1 MNIPIKYV
9 VLEGPDCSGKTSL
22 YSEIHKVTKFK
33 YNIHD
38 RSFLSMLCYA
48 RLYGRDE
55 SEHRRRLREELCDVN
70 NFLVVLMPPEHVV
83 VQRLRDRGDEFQDED
98 SLLRLYRLF
107 SEEVEKLEILPNVL
121 VIRRVSDLTTQASW
135 VSHEL
140 EEYSKQS
147 PGELGRLIKL
157 WTSLSSHE
165 EVQLRGSFDVP
176 LTHRDPSVMNEP
188 GESEYYHEILRKCED
203 VIHNE
208 VSGKNPYGVPQD
220 SNSRRFFYSSDTC
233 ISSVHFMMRAYEL
246 DVHCTLR
253 STDAVKNGSIDLRF
267 LTHLSASV
275 PKTFGWEPRKIRLNV
290 TFNSLH
296 VRRDAV

>member
-1 MNIPIKYV
+1 MIPIRYV

-22 YSEIHKVTKFK
+22 YSEVHKATGFR

-55 SEHRRRLREELCDVN
+55 SEHRRRLREELCDIN
-70 NFLVVLMPPEHVV
+70 NFLVVLMPPEAVV
-83 VQRLRDRGDEFQDED
+83 VQRLRDRGDEFQDEE
-98 SLLRLYRLF
+98 SLLKLYRIF
-107 SEEVEKLEILPNVL
+107 QEEVENLDGLPNVL
-121 VIRRVSDLTTQASW
+121 VIRRVADLTTQSVW

-147 PGELGRLIKL
+147 PGEVGRLIKS
-157 WTSLSSHE
+157 WTSLSPNA
-165 EVQLRGSFDVP
+165 EVQLRCSFDVP
-176 LTHRDPSVMNEP
+176 LTHRDPAIMNEP

-203 VIHNE
+203 VILNE

-233 ISSVHFMMRAYEL
+233 ISSIHFMLRDKTL
-246 DVHCTLR
+246 DVHCNLR

-267 LTHLSASV
+267 LTHLSAII
-275 PKTFGWEPRKIRLNV
+275 PKTFSWEPRMIRLNV
-290 TFNSLH
+290 SFNSLH